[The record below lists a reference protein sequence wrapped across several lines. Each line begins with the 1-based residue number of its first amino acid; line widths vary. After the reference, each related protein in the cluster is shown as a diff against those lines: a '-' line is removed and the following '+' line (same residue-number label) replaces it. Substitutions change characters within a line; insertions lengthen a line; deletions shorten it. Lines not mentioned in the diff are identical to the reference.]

1 MLFEP
6 RFRTLIDIL
15 KGALENYSHRPL
27 FGTRETGSSQWRWT
41 SYAEFGSMV
50 DRFRGGLASI
60 GVARGDSVAIV
71 ANNRVEWAVAAYACY
86 GLGASFVPMY
96 EAQNP
101 KEWEFIVRD
110 CEAKVLIVASDAIL
124 GKAKESLM
132 TVPSLHHVVVLDV
145 AERSGASAA
154 NGNGKSGANGSGGP
168 KRVTYA
174 SLLDSGHRAEVIAL
188 DPSDVASLIYT
199 SGTTGNP
206 KGVMLTHAN
215 MASNVSAV
223 HEVFPVELA
232 DRSLSFLPWAHVFGQ
247 SAELHMLISTGA
259 SMALCRSVDKILE
272 DLADVKPTLLFS
284 VPRIFNKIYTAV
296 HQQIASKPKA
306 IQLLVDEAL
315 KITAKERA
323 GERLL
328 LRELALL
335 KLVDKVVF
343 EKVRARFGGNLKYA
357 FSGGAALSRDVAE
370 FIDSLGIIVFEG
382 YGLTET
388 SPVATANVPGGRK
401 IGSVGRP
408 IPGVRVEIDPATAER
423 KPAEGSK
430 PARAE
435 GEIIIYGH
443 NVMKGYLKRPEENAA
458 VFTKDGGFRTGDM
471 GYIDPQGFLF
481 ITGRIKEQ
489 YKLENGKYVVP
500 TPLEEQVKLSP
511 YVANVMVYGDNRP
524 YNVAL
529 VVADVPAV
537 RKWAEHAQL
546 APALPGDTD
555 ALLKDDRVRALFKK
569 EIDANSGDFK
579 GFEGV
584 RDFAL
589 IADDFTT
596 DNGMLTPSLKLK
608 RRKVVET
615 YGDAIEG
622 LYTKS
627 AQGTRTGTRAQ
638 A

>member
-6 RFRTLIDIL
+6 RFRTLVDIL
-15 KGALENYSHRPL
+15 QHALKDHSHRQL
-27 FGTRETGSSQWRWT
+27 FGTHKGSQWRWT
-41 SYAEFGSMV
+41 SYAEFGSLV
-50 DRFRGGLASI
+50 ERFRGGLASI
-60 GVARGDSVAIV
+60 GVTRGDSVAIV

-86 GLGASFVPMY
+86 GLGAAFVPMY

-101 KEWEFIVRD
+101 MEWEFIVRD
-110 CEAKVLIVASDAIL
+110 CEAKVLLVASEAL
-124 GKAKESLM
+124 LAKAKDSFGSI
-132 TVPSLHHVVVLDV
+132 PSLEYLVVIDLD
-145 AERSGASAA
+145 APANGAATKNGA
-154 NGNGKSGANGSGGP
+154 NGNRSGP
-168 KRVTYA
+168 KVLTYE
-174 SLLDSGHRAEVIAL
+174 SLLDAANPMPAIKP
-188 DPSDVASLIYT
+188 DPGDVASLIYT

-215 MASNVSAV
+215 IAANVSAV
-223 HEVFPVELA
+223 HEVFPMELA

-247 SAELHMLISTGA
+247 SVELHALLSTGA
-259 SMALCRSVDKILE
+259 SMALCRSVDKILD

-284 VPRIFNKIYTAV
+284 VPRIFNRIYTAV
-296 HQQIASKPKA
+296 HQQIASKPRPV
-306 IQLLVDEAL
+306 QMMVEEAL
-315 KITAKERA
+315 KLTAKERA
-323 GERLL
+323 GERLR

-357 FSGGAALSRDVAE
+357 FSGGAALSREVAE
-370 FIDSLGIIVFEG
+370 FIDSLGIMVFEG

-388 SPVATANVPGGRK
+388 SPVATANVPGARK

-408 IPGVRVEIDPATAER
+408 IPGVRVDIDPATAER
-423 KPAEGSK
+423 KPAENGK
-430 PARAE
+430 PARSE
-435 GEIIIYGH
+435 GEIVIYGH

-471 GYIDPQGFLF
+471 GYIDAQGFLF

-500 TPLEEQVKLSP
+500 TPLEEQIKLSP
-511 YVANVMVYGDNRP
+511 YVLNVMVYGDNRP

-529 VVADVPAV
+529 VVANVAAV
-537 RKWAEHAQL
+537 KTWAEGAHV
-546 APALPGDTD
+546 ALPDDT
-555 ALLKDDRVRALFKK
+555 AAILGDDRVRSLFGK
-569 EIDANSGDFK
+569 EIEANSGAFK

-584 RDFAL
+584 KDFAL

-615 YGDAIEG
+615 YATVIDK
-622 LYTKS
+622 LY
-627 AQGTRTGTRAQ
+627 AQGKGTRAGARAQ